1 MAETVDLE
9 IGLHHREAGSYAVEL
24 RAVQPGSETDT
35 RAEGPATFDLA
46 ALRDLIIDPAAYG
59 QALKEALF
67 AAPKVREVFSNTV
80 TIAQRDGI
88 PLRVRL
94 LIGSSAPELNSLLW
108 ETLRNPLDDTPLCS
122 NQNILF
128 SRYLSSLDWSTVRLR
143 SQGALRALIA
153 IANPSNLSDNQLA
166 PVDVAGELKRAR
178 AGLGAATASDT
189 SSGQSDS
196 LMVLAAA
203 DAAAPSAGPAGA
215 GPRTTLSNIIARLR
229 DAPVDILYLV
239 CHGALVKDEPM
250 LWLEDDSGK
259 IARTSGSELAL
270 VLKELQQ
277 PPRLIVLAS
286 CESAGNSAGNA
297 LSALGPRLAEVGIP
311 AVLAMQGKIS
321 MDTVAQFMP
330 VFFTE
335 LARDGQVDRAVS
347 AARGAVRTRPDQWMP
362 VLFSRLKSNKIWY
375 NPGFGDDR
383 KGFEKWPAII
393 RSLRRGQATPI
404 LGSSLLESYVGGTR
418 QIARR
423 WAETYQYPLEPCAR
437 DDLPQVAQF
446 LSVNQDKGF
455 PRDELESY
463 LRRML
468 IERFSPLLPDNLRAP
483 NSPLDDVVGT
493 IGAQRQASDST
504 EPHRI
509 LAQLGLPIYITT
521 NPDNLLATALKTAGR
536 TPEVELCPWNE
547 YVEQADSIYTREP
560 DYRPSPERPLV
571 YHLFGRLNVP
581 DSVVL
586 TEDDYFD
593 FLIGVTSNKDL
604 IPSVVRR
611 ALADTALLFLG
622 FRLDE
627 WDFRV
632 LFRSIMGQQGGGR
645 RSRYAHV
652 AVQLDPEE
660 DRILE
665 PDRARKYLESYF
677 QGADISIYW
686 GSAEDFLKELQQR
699 WNEMP

>member
-9 IGLHHREAGSYAVEL
+9 IGLHHREAGSYVVEL
-24 RAVQPGSETDT
+24 RAVQPDSETDT
-35 RAEGPATFDLA
+35 RADGPAQFDLA
-46 ALRDLIIDPAAYG
+46 ALRELAFDPAAYG
-59 QALKEALF
+59 RALKENLF
-67 AAPKVREVFSNTV
+67 ADPKVREVFSNTI
-80 TIAQRDGI
+80 TIAQREAI
-88 PLRVRL
+88 SLRVRL
-94 LIGSSAPELNSLLW
+94 LIGSSAPELNSLWW
-108 ETLRNPLDDTPLCS
+108 ETLRNPLDDTLLCCS
-122 NQNILF
+122 ENILF
-128 SRYLSSLDWSTVRLR
+128 SRYLSSLDWRTVRLR
-143 SQGALRALIA
+143 SQSELRSLVA

-166 PVDVAGELKRAR
+166 PVDVAGELKRAQV
-178 AGLGAATASDT
+178 GLGSAAGS
-189 SSGQSDS
+189 
-196 LMVLAAA
+196 
-203 DAAAPSAGPAGA
+203 AAAPLAVLPSTDASQRA
-215 GPRTTLSNIIARLR
+215 TLNNIIAQLR
-229 DAPVDILYLV
+229 AAPVDILYLV
-239 CHGALVKDEPM
+239 CHGALVKDEPI
-250 LWLEDDSGK
+250 LWLEDDNGK
-259 IARTSGSELAL
+259 IARTSGSELA
-270 VLKELQQ
+270 VRLKELQH

-286 CESAGNSAGNA
+286 CESAGNTAGSA
-297 LSALGPRLAEVGIP
+297 LSALGPRLAEAGIA
-311 AVLAMQGKIS
+311 AVIAMQGKIT

-330 VFFTE
+330 VFFRE
-335 LARDGQVDRAVS
+335 LARDGQVDRAISV
-347 AARGAVRTRPDQWMP
+347 ARGAVRTRPDQWMP

-375 NPGFGDDR
+375 TPGFGEDR

-404 LGSSLLESYVGGTR
+404 LGSSLLESYIGATR
-418 QIARR
+418 EIARR
-423 WAETYQYPLEPCAR
+423 WAETYQYPMESCER

-455 PRDELESY
+455 PRDELENY
-463 LRRML
+463 LRREL
-468 IERFSPLLPDNLRAP
+468 TERFSNDLPENLRTP
-483 NSPLDDVVGT
+483 GTPLDQIVET
-493 IGAQRQASDST
+493 IGTHRQAEDTT

-509 LAQLGLPIYITT
+509 LAQTGLPIYITT
-521 NPDNLLATALKTAGR
+521 NPDNLLATALKTAGKA
-536 TPEVELCPWNE
+536 PEVELCPWNE
-547 YVEQADSIYTREP
+547 YVEQADTIYDREP
-560 DYRPSPERPLV
+560 NYRPTPERPLV
-571 YHLFGRLNVP
+571 YHLFGRFNIP

-611 ALADTALLFLG
+611 ALADTALLFIG

-652 AVQLDPEE
+652 AVQIDPEE

-699 WNEMP
+699 WNDVP

>member
-1 MAETVDLE
+1 MAEYVDLE
-9 IGLHHREAGSYAVEL
+9 IGLHRREAGSYAVEV
-24 RAVQPGSETDT
+24 RAVQPDSETDT
-35 RAEGPATFDLA
+35 RAEGPAQFDLS
-46 ALRDLIIDPAAYG
+46 ALRDLALDPAAYG
-59 QALKEALF
+59 QTLKDNLF

-80 TIAQRDGI
+80 TIAQREAI

-94 LIGSSAPELNSLLW
+94 LIGSSAPELNSLWW

-122 NQNILF
+122 SENILF
-128 SRYLSSLDWSTVRLR
+128 SRYLSSLDWRTVRLR
-143 SQGALRALIA
+143 SQGELRALVA

-166 PVDVAGELKRAR
+166 PVDVAGELKRAQT
-178 AGLGAATASDT
+178 GLGSAAGSPAVPLAVLPSPDRGQHT
-189 SSGQSDS
+189 S
-196 LMVLAAA
+196 LK
-203 DAAAPSAGPAGA
+203 
-215 GPRTTLSNIIARLR
+215 NIISQLR
-229 DAPVDILYLV
+229 AAPVDILYLV
-239 CHGALVKDEPM
+239 CHGALVKNEPM
-250 LWLEDDSGK
+250 LWLEDEDGK
-259 IARTSGSELAL
+259 IARTSGSELVL
-270 VLKELQQ
+270 ELKELQQ

-286 CESAGNSAGNA
+286 CESAGNTAGSALA
-297 LSALGPRLAEVGIP
+297 ALGPRMAEAGIP

-330 VFFTE
+330 VFFDE
-335 LARDGQVDRAVS
+335 LARDGQVDRAISV
-347 AARGAVRTRPDQWMP
+347 ARGAVRTRPDQWMP

-375 NPGFGDDR
+375 TPGFGEEG

-404 LGSSLLESYVGGTR
+404 LGSSLLESYVGTTR
-418 QIARR
+418 EIARR
-423 WAETYQYPLEPCAR
+423 WAETYQYPLEKCER

-463 LRRML
+463 LRREL
-468 IERFSPLLPDNLRAP
+468 TERFASALPENLRTPSA
-483 NSPLDDVVGT
+483 PLDQVVEV
-493 IGAQRQASDST
+493 IGAHRQAEDAT

-509 LAQLGLPIYITT
+509 LAEVGLPIYITT
-521 NPDNLLATALKTAGR
+521 NPDNLLATALKTAGK

-547 YVEQADSIYTREP
+547 YVEQADTIYEREP
-560 DYRPSPERPLV
+560 DYRPTPERPLV

-611 ALADTALLFLG
+611 SLADTALLFLG

-665 PDRARKYLESYF
+665 PERARKYLESYF

-686 GSAEDFLKELQQR
+686 GSAEDFLKELHQR
-699 WNEMP
+699 WSETP

>member
-1 MAETVDLE
+1 MAEFVDLE

-24 RAVQPGSETDT
+24 RAVQPDSETDN
-35 RAEGPATFDLA
+35 RAEGPAQFDLA
-46 ALRDLIIDPAAYG
+46 ALHDLIFDPAAYG
-59 QALKEALF
+59 QALKEELF
-67 AAPKVREVFSNTV
+67 AAPKVREVFSNTL
-80 TIAQRDGI
+80 TIAQHEGI

-108 ETLRNPLDDTPLCS
+108 ETLRNPIDDSPLCS
-122 NQNILF
+122 NENILF
-128 SRYLSSLDWSTVRLR
+128 SRYLSSLDWRTVRLR
-143 SQGALRALIA
+143 PQSALRALIA
-153 IANPSNLSDNQLA
+153 IANPSNLSDYQLA
-166 PVDVAGELKRAR
+166 PVDEAGELKRAQD
-178 AGLGAATASDT
+178 GLGTIAGGESPSELLSA
-189 SSGQSDS
+189 
-196 LMVLAAA
+196 LPAA
-203 DAAAPSAGPAGA
+203 DGSQRA
-215 GPRTTLSNIIARLR
+215 TLSNLIARLR
-229 DAPVDILYLV
+229 DAQVDILYLV
-239 CHGALVKDEPM
+239 CHGALIKDEPV
-250 LWLEDDSGK
+250 LWLEDDQGK
-259 IARTSGSELAL
+259 IGRTSGSELAL
-270 VLKELQQ
+270 ELKELQH

-286 CESAGNSAGNA
+286 CESAGNSAGSA
-297 LSALGPRLAEVGIP
+297 LAALGPRLAEAGIP

-330 VFFTE
+330 VFFSE
-335 LARDGQVDRAVS
+335 LSRDGQVDRAMSV
-347 AARGAVRTRPDQWMP
+347 ARGAVRARPDQWMP

-375 NPGFGDDR
+375 TPGFGEDR

-404 LGSSLLESYVGGTR
+404 LGTSLLDSYIGPTR
-418 QIARR
+418 EIARR
-423 WAETYQYPLEPCAR
+423 WAETYQYPMESCER

-463 LRRML
+463 LRRKL
-468 IERFSPLLPDNLRAP
+468 IERFAEALPENLRGP
-483 NSPLDDVVGT
+483 NAPLDQVMET
-493 IGAQRQASDST
+493 IGAHRQAGDPT

-521 NPDNLLATALKTAGR
+521 NPDGLLADAIKTAGKA
-536 TPEVELCPWNE
+536 PEVELCPWNE
-547 YVEQADSIYTREP
+547 YVEQADTIYDREP
-560 DYRPSPERPLV
+560 DYRPSAERPLV

-627 WDFRV
+627 WGFRV

-665 PDRARKYLESYF
+665 PERARKYLESYF

-699 WNEMP
+699 WSETP

>member
-24 RAVQPGSETDT
+24 RAVQPDSETDT
-35 RAEGPATFDLA
+35 RAEGPAQFDLA
-46 ALRDLIIDPAAYG
+46 ALRNFAIDPAAYG
-59 QALKEALF
+59 QALTENLF
-67 AAPKVREVFSNTV
+67 TAPKVRQVFSNTLA
-80 TIAQRDGI
+80 IAQREGI
-88 PLRVRL
+88 PLRLRL
-94 LIGSSAPELNSLLW
+94 LIGSSAPELNSLWW
-108 ETLRNPLDDTPLCS
+108 ETLRNPQDNTPLCTS
-122 NQNILF
+122 ENILF
-128 SRYLSSLDWSTVRLR
+128 SRYLSSLDWRTVRLR
-143 SQGALRALIA
+143 SQGELRALVA
-153 IANPSNLSDNQLA
+153 IANPSTLSDNQLA
-166 PVDVAGELKRAR
+166 AVDVAGELKRAQ
-178 AGLGAATASDT
+178 AGLGGAS
-189 SSGQSDS
+189 SSPAP
-196 LMVLAAA
+196 LAVLPSP
-203 DAAAPSAGPAGA
+203 DASQ
-215 GPRTTLSNIIARLR
+215 RTTLKNILDQLR
-229 DAPVDILYLV
+229 AAPVDILYLV
-239 CHGALVKDEPM
+239 CHGALVKDESM
-250 LWLEDDSGK
+250 LWLEDDNGK
-259 IARTSGSELAL
+259 IARTSGSDL
-270 VLKELQQ
+270 VLQLKELPRQ
-277 PPRLIVLAS
+277 PRLIVLAS
-286 CESAGNSAGNA
+286 CESAGNTAGSALA
-297 LSALGPRLAEVGIP
+297 ALGPRLAEAGVP

-321 MDTVAQFMP
+321 METVAQFMP

-335 LARDGQVDRAVS
+335 LARDGQVDRAMSV
-347 AARGAVRTRPDQWMP
+347 ARGAVRTRPDQWMP
-362 VLFSRLKSNKIWY
+362 VLFMRLKSGKIWY
-375 NPGFGDDR
+375 TPGFGEEG
-383 KGFEKWPAII
+383 KGFEKWPSIV

-404 LGSSLLESYVGGTR
+404 LGSGLLESYMGSTR
-418 QIARR
+418 EIARR
-423 WAETYQYPLEPCAR
+423 WADTYQFPMEPCES

-463 LRRML
+463 LRREL
-468 IERFSPLLPDNLRAP
+468 TERFAVNGAPFSVTLPENLRGP
-483 NSPLDDVVGT
+483 NAPLDQVVEF
-493 IGAQRQASDST
+493 IGAHRQAEDPS

-509 LAQLGLPIYITT
+509 LAQVGLPIYITT
-521 NPDNLLATALKTAGR
+521 NPDNLLATALKTASK

-547 YVEQADSIYTREP
+547 YVEQADTIYEREP
-560 DYRPSPERPLV
+560 DYRPTSERPLV
-571 YHLFGRLNVP
+571 YHLFGRFNVP

-611 ALADTALLFLG
+611 ALADTALLFIG

-660 DRILE
+660 GRILE
-665 PDRARKYLESYF
+665 PERARKYLESYF

-699 WNEMP
+699 WNETP